1 MRSVSSAICTSGEP
15 VSPSWVRNWSI
26 RLFFRSTASGIED
39 PPIAA
44 PQGACAPTPGW
55 VPKSSFFVNRYA
67 RRVPRGRAEV
77 KLAGAGHR
85 SRTLTRRG
93 HVEGDLLAQRI
104 DAWELSLLAQTAK
117 ESRRTGEIAPLK
129 RSADLRRRHRDPIH
143 HQCRHDVSAKSERI
157 GQALQQAGVAASAPA
172 EAMVEPDDDLPRL
185 QCLNEDVLNEGVG
198 LDGRDSLGEGNDDG
212 RIDPGLRSEEHT
224 SELQSRLH

>member
-67 RRVPRGRAEV
+67 WRVPRGRAEV

-117 ESRRTGEIAPLK
+117 EGQLDSFVVEISREI
-129 RSADLRRRHRDPIH
+129 
-143 HQCRHDVSAKSERI
+143 
-157 GQALQQAGVAASAPA
+157 
-172 EAMVEPDDDLPRL
+172 DDMS
-185 QCLNEDVLNEGVG
+185 
-198 LDGRDSLGEGNDDG
+198 LDGKLVFSKSR
-212 RIDPGLRSEEHT
+212 PHARSEEHT
-224 SELQSRLH
+224 SELQSLAYLVCRLLLEKKKITTYIP